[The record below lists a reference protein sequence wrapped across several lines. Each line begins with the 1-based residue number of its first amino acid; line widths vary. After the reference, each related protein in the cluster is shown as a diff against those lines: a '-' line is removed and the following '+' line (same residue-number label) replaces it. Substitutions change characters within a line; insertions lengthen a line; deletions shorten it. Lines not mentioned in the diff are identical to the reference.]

1 MLHCKV
7 EQVKSATGHR
17 TLGYAMFKKL
27 LIANRGEIA
36 VRIIR
41 ACAEMGIRSVAIY
54 TEADRYAL
62 HVKRADEAYCIGDDP
77 LAGYLDPRKIV
88 NVAAE
93 TGCDAIHP
101 GYGFLSE
108 NAEFARICTA
118 RGITFVGPSADVIWR
133 MGDKTEARKA
143 MIKAGVPVTPG
154 SDGNLANLDDALNV
168 AAQIGYP
175 VMLKATSGGG
185 GRGIRRCDNDVELA
199 QQFPRV
205 ISEATKA
212 FGSAEVFLEKCIVEP
227 RHIEVQVLGDQHGN
241 TIHLFERDCSIQRR
255 NQKLIEIAP
264 SPQLNDEQR
273 RHIGALAVR
282 AAKAVGYENAGTVE
296 FLFTDA
302 DIYFMEMNTR
312 VQVEHTITEQITGVD
327 IVREQISIAFGKP
340 LRYRQ
345 EDIQYRGFALQFR
358 INAEDPRNDFL
369 PSFGK
374 VTRYYAPGGPG
385 VRVDTAIYTGYTI
398 PPFFD
403 SMCLKLIVW
412 DLEWEDA
419 LDRGIRALAD
429 MRLQGIK
436 TTATYYQQILR
447 NPEFRSRRFNT
458 SFVAQHPELLKYSEK
473 RHPNELALAIAA
485 AVAAHA
491 GL

>member
-1 MLHCKV
+1 
-7 EQVKSATGHR
+7 
-17 TLGYAMFKKL
+17 MFKKL

-62 HVKRADEAYCIGDDP
+62 HVKRADEAHFIGDDP
-77 LAGYLDPRKIV
+77 LAGYLDPRRIV
-88 NVAAE
+88 NLAAE
-93 TGCDAIHP
+93 VGCDAIHP

-108 NAEFARICTA
+108 NAEFARICTE
-118 RGITFVGPSADVIWR
+118 RGLTFVGPAAEVIHR
-133 MGDKTEARKA
+133 MGDKTEARTA
-143 MIKAGVPVTPG
+143 MMAAGVPVTPG
-154 SDGNLANLDDALNV
+154 SEGNLADLDEALV
-168 AAQIGYP
+168 LAEKIGYP

-185 GRGIRRCDNDVELA
+185 GRGIRRCDSADDLR
-199 QQFPRV
+199 QQYPRV

-212 FGSAEVFLEKCIVEP
+212 FGSADVFLEKCILEP
-227 RHIEVQVLGDQHGN
+227 RHIEVQILADSHGN
-241 TIHLFERDCSIQRR
+241 AIHLFERDCSIQRR

-264 SPQLNDEQR
+264 SPQLSDEQR
-273 RHIGALAVR
+273 NHIGELAVK

-296 FLFTDA
+296 FLVTDEGT
-302 DIYFMEMNTR
+302 YFMEMNTR

-327 IVREQISIAFGKP
+327 IVREQIAIAAGEQ

-345 EDIQYRGFALQFR
+345 QDIQYRGFAIQFR
-358 INAEDPRNDFL
+358 INAEDPKNDFL

-398 PPFFD
+398 PPYFD

-412 DLEWEDA
+412 ALNWEDA
-419 LDRGIRALAD
+419 LARGQRALAD
-429 MRLQGIK
+429 MRLQGVR
-436 TTATYYQQILR
+436 TTATYYQQILADE
-447 NPEFRSRRFNT
+447 EFRSGHFNT
-458 SFVAQHPELLKYSEK
+458 SFVPNHPELLNYSDK
-473 RHPNELALAIAA
+473 RQPKDLALVIATAI
-485 AVAAHA
+485 AAHA